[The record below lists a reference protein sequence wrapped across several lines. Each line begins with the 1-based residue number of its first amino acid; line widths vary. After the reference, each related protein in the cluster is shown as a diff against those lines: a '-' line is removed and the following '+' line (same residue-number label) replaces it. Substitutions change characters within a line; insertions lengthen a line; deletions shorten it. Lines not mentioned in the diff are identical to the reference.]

1 MLTLS
6 SGLSEGTH
14 SITVAVGAEAPTAN
28 GTNQT
33 TRETGKELSM
43 SKNQD
48 CKNNVALV
56 HTPDQSAMAE
66 MEQKLGAVL
75 QAASAGDLEG
85 IGRVDIELV
94 PQVLYGI
101 KVCVYPKK

>member
-1 MLTLS
+1 
-6 SGLSEGTH
+6 
-14 SITVAVGAEAPTAN
+14 
-28 GTNQT
+28 
-33 TRETGKELSM
+33 M
-43 SKNQD
+43 SND
-48 CKNNVALV
+48 GDPKNNVALV

-66 MEQKLGAVL
+66 MGQKLGAVL

-85 IGRVDIELV
+85 IDRVDIELV